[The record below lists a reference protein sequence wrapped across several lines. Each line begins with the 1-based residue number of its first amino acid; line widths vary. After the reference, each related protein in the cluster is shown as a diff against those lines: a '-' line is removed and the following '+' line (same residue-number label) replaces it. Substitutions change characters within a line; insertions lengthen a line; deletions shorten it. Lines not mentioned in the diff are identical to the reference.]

1 MERRNTR
8 QRQQVLE
15 AVRAL
20 DHPDADEIC
29 AALAGQKPRAG
40 RATVYRN
47 LNLLAEQGE
56 IRRIE
61 TGGAD
66 RYDGCLRPHY
76 HLRCRCC
83 GRLFDAHM
91 PVVEGLEKQ
100 LTDTGGFAVEG
111 YTIVFVGLCPD
122 CNKNLSGGR

>member
-8 QRQQVLE
+8 QRQQILDT
-15 AVRAL
+15 VRAL

-29 AALAGQKPRAG
+29 AALAGEQPRAG

-47 LNLLAEQGE
+47 LNLLVQQGD

-61 TGGAD
+61 TAGAD

-76 HLRCRCC
+76 HLHCRCC
-83 GRLFDAHM
+83 GRVFDAHM
-91 PVVEGLEKQ
+91 PVVEGLDKQ
-100 LTDTGGFAVEG
+100 LQDTDGFAVEG
-111 YTIVFVGLCPD
+111 YTIEFIGLCPA
-122 CNKNLSGGR
+122 CIKLKSGGR